1 MEHDDHCSRH
11 KRWAIILELE
21 GGAGFTFIADLD
33 GSRLEPD
40 ARARTWSVGRAA
52 DGRTYYYHEATGEAR
67 WALPPRAMLEGET
80 EGTVQ
85 RILVAGHTP
94 ADRLVHE
101 SAPLPWSAFARRHD
115 CPMSDVGI
123 DQDLSWWT
131 RAGKMVQPSDL
142 SVQWWHEGEQ
152 EAKNHVGP
160 NIRARVIDGR
170 HALAPRRHSAPLTR
184 GRLPISA
191 PLAPI

>member
-1 MEHDDHCSRH
+1 
-11 KRWAIILELE
+11 
-21 GGAGFTFIADLD
+21 
-33 GSRLEPD
+33 
-40 ARARTWSVGRAA
+40 
-52 DGRTYYYHEATGEAR
+52 
-67 WALPPRAMLEGET
+67 MLEGET

-85 RILVAGHTP
+85 RILVADHIP
-94 ADRLVHE
+94 AGRLVHE

-115 CPMSDVGI
+115 CPMSDAGI

-131 RAGKMVQPSDL
+131 RAGKRVQPSDL

-170 HALAPRRHSAPLTR
+170 HALCPSPALSTVDSAADYT
-184 GRLPISA
+184 ISA
-191 PLAPI
+191 PLAPIWCVNRTPFSVVPSRAPCCPLKR